1 MAGDSGMNP
10 ITAKNAER
18 ITGALK
24 NPMLSGIFRFTK
36 FAAANSPIT
45 ENATRQATLRAFIL
59 EGADSTTRQTAG
71 GIPRPSPKKDKQRC
85 RRMPHSVGDIDAAY
99 PHKPTSTKDK
109 TIEGRR
115 PKVDKNV
122 ERPAPRKKEVF
133 KIHKNMYLLEMAV
146 EERNKF
152 REAPWKMKSVPQ
164 ISMEITWKRPNPIR
178 SILSWTAE

>member
-1 MAGDSGMNP
+1 
-10 ITAKNAER
+10 
-18 ITGALK
+18 
-24 NPMLSGIFRFTK
+24 
-36 FAAANSPIT
+36 
-45 ENATRQATLRAFIL
+45 
-59 EGADSTTRQTAG
+59 
-71 GIPRPSPKKDKQRC
+71 
-85 RRMPHSVGDIDAAY
+85 MPHSVGDIDAAY

-115 PKVDKNV
+115 PKVDNKV